1 MKWLLIFGFAV
12 FFVHPV
18 RSQDSTL
25 LSAADSAQVLEE
37 MRILLDSVSPAGS
50 YALLSVSVGNRL
62 FSARNNFL
70 NTQQNS
76 ASLVVTPAFSYM
88 HQSGFNASVAACILN
103 EPKRGFQ
110 PSQYIATIGY
120 DLPEG
125 TGWGGGV
132 SYSHYF
138 VHDNYSAY
146 VSPVQSDFYG
156 YVSYEKGWLQPG
168 LAAGYSTGN
177 YGIYRFKDTVIN
189 SIRRF
194 VYDSSMNQLKSFSLM
209 ATLSRQFHWF
219 DLFRK
224 DDGLQ
229 LSTQLTLNM
238 GSSRTSI
245 THRTNAPLLLN
256 LLNKR
261 GRLKRER
268 SSAFS
273 AESIGCN
280 LDLSYMIGKF
290 TVEPNLYLDY
300 YLQDTESSRFSQVF
314 TLNLSYSF

>member
-1 MKWLLIFGFAV
+1 MKQLLIFGFAV
-12 FFVHPV
+12 LLMHQVQA
-18 RSQDSTL
+18 QDTSL
-25 LSAADSAQVLEE
+25 LSAKDSAQILEE
-37 MRILLDSVSPAGS
+37 MRQLLDSVAAPGS
-50 YALLSVSVGNRL
+50 YALISVSAGNRL

-70 NTQQNS
+70 NTQQNT
-76 ASLVVTPAFSYM
+76 ASLVITPTISYM
-88 HQSGFNASVAACILN
+88 HQSGFNASVAASLLN
-103 EPKRGFQ
+103 EPKRGFK

-125 TGWGGGV
+125 GGWGAGI

-146 VSPVQSDFYG
+146 VSPVQNDFYG
-156 YVSYEKGWLQPG
+156 YLSYEKTWLQPG

-177 YGIYRFKDTVIN
+177 YGIYRFKDTLIN

-194 VYDSSMNQLKSFSLM
+194 IYDSSTNQLKSFSLM
-209 ATLSRQFHWF
+209 ATLTHQFQWF

-229 LSTQLTLNM
+229 WSTQLTLNM

-245 THRTNAPLLLN
+245 SHRTNAPLLLN

-261 GRLKRER
+261 GRLKREQ
-268 SSAFS
+268 SSAFR
-273 AESIGCN
+273 AESVGCN
-280 LDLSYMIGKF
+280 FDLSYMIGKF
-290 TVEPNLYLDY
+290 TLEPNLYLDY
-300 YLQDTESSRFSQVF
+300 YLQDTENSRFSQVF